1 MDFTMLIT
9 AFGGGLLAAAIGGVP
24 SFVFTGLTVLAAVFG
39 GEAGAPMV
47 GFISFGSF
55 FGPHV
60 AFGGAV
66 AAATYAKSK
75 NLLDDGQDIVT
86 PLFKTGDAGVL
97 IVGGVFGIIG
107 YLINYILGGV
117 LGGFIVGALP
127 NGVWHDPAIGFGQ
140 GWVDSVAMTVFISG
154 ILARLIFTKSGITGK
169 YTGTEK
175 RQYFP
180 TGKRLTFLIVVGLG
194 IGIAIGG
201 VAASLGMTALGTT
214 AAAPFAL
221 ALFKNIGVIGFG
233 IAAVSLTF
241 LCMGLPLEGYHH
253 IILPAGATAMILFAA
268 TINPFVAILGG
279 AVMGIITSLWGEW
292 AGMTF
297 NSYADSH
304 IDPPAA
310 TIWVWELVNFTILMS
325 IVAPHPQILALLG

>member
-24 SFVFTGLTVLAAVFG
+24 SFVFTGLTVIAAIFG
-39 GEAGAPMV
+39 GEAGVPIV
-47 GFISFGSF
+47 GALSFGSF

-66 AAATYAKSK
+66 AGAAYAKSK
-75 NLLDDGQDIVT
+75 GLLEDGQDIVT

-97 IVGGVFGIIG
+97 VVGGIFGIIG
-107 YLINYILGGV
+107 FVIQFLLGTV
-117 LGGFIVGALP
+117 LGG
-127 NGVWHDPAIGFGQ
+127 AIGNT
-140 GWVDSVAMTVFISG
+140 GWTDTVALTVFISDA
-154 ILARLIFTKSGITGK
+154 LVRLIFTKSGLTGK

-175 RQYFP
+175 RAYFP
-180 TGKRLTFLIVVGLG
+180 TGKRLSFLIVVGLG
-194 IGIAIGG
+194 IGVVIGG
-201 VAASLGMTALGTT
+201 LAATLGQLAIDGSYAALY
-214 AAAPFAL
+214 
-221 ALFKNIGVIGFG
+221 LFQNVGSIGFG
-233 IAAVSLTF
+233 IAAVSLAF

-253 IILPAGATAMILFAA
+253 VILPAGTTAMIVFAA
-268 TINPFVAILGG
+268 TANPFAAIIGG

-310 TIWVWELVNFTILMS
+310 TIWVWQLVNFSIL
-325 IVAPHPQILALLG
+325 QALVLVPTGIFAA

>member
-117 LGGFIVGALP
+117 LGGMLFGLAGWTDTVAL
-127 NGVWHDPAIGFGQ
+127 
-140 GWVDSVAMTVFISG
+140 TVFTSG
-154 ILARLIFTKSGITGK
+154 ILARLIFTKSGLTGK

-175 RQYFP
+175 RKYFP
-180 TGKRLTFLIVVGLG
+180 SGKRLTFLIVVGLG

-201 VAASLGMTALGTT
+201 VAATLGQLGVDGSKEALY
-214 AAAPFAL
+214 
-221 ALFKNIGVIGFG
+221 LFTNIGTIGFG

-253 IILPAGATAMILFAA
+253 VILPAGTTAMILFAA
-268 TINPFVAILGG
+268 TVNPFVAILGG
-279 AVMGIITSLWGEW
+279 AVMGMITSVFGEF

-310 TIWVWELVNFTILMS
+310 TIWVWQLVNFSLLASLLPSIL
-325 IVAPHPQILALLG
+325 